1 MMTEYKEV
9 DKLFGLSIEPGDMIR
24 LPNNDVV
31 TVTRVEPVE
40 DGYDIFFLDLF
51 EDEELVYTLEDTQA
65 VSLLQFD

>member
-1 MMTEYKEV
+1 MTDYKEI
-9 DKLFGLSIEPGDMIR
+9 DKLFGISIEAGDMIR

>member
-1 MMTEYKEV
+1 MTDYKEI
-9 DKLFGLSIEPGDMIR
+9 DKLFGISIEAGDMIR

-51 EDEELVYTLEDTQA
+51 EDEELVYKLDDTQA